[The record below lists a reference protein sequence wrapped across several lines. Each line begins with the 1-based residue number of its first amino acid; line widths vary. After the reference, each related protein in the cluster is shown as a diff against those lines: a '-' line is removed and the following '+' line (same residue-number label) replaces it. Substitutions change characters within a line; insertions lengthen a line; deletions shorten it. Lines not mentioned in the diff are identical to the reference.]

1 MRPGY
6 HGCATTLGLGRKA
19 RMAVNPLETSLG
31 PRRAISPW
39 PAVLFV
45 VLAAAGIFIAKWDP
59 YFAKVFQVAGTHTLG
74 PSIVTGTHR
83 AAPPVGLAAAVS
95 YAVAYLKD
103 IWIAFIVGLV
113 VAAGVESLLPEGW
126 LVRLLG
132 RATWG
137 SATLAAAAA
146 VPSMMCTCCS
156 APIAV
161 SLKRQRVS
169 NGAVFAY
176 WVGNPVLNPAT
187 IVFMGFVLGWNWA
200 LLRIIMGILLV
211 AGAAYIGNRWAH
223 DDSAQA
229 MRSTLDLATRAPLPR
244 TARFFRA
251 LGRLTVSLIPE
262 YVVIV
267 GALGAVRAWLFPALG
282 PGPSDSILLFFGLAI
297 AGTLFVIP
305 TAGEIP
311 IVSSLLS
318 YGLSTMTAG
327 ALLMTLPAVSLPSM
341 AMVSQAVAKP
351 DIARLAVL
359 VLLVGLLT
367 GVVAHFV
374 I

>member
-1 MRPGY
+1 
-6 HGCATTLGLGRKA
+6 
-19 RMAVNPLETSLG
+19 VNPLETSLP
-31 PRRAISPW
+31 PRRAQNPW

-45 VLAAAGIFIAKWDP
+45 VLTVTGIFVAKWDP
-59 YFAKVFQVAGTHTLG
+59 YFIKVFQVASTHTLG
-74 PSIVTGTHR
+74 ASIVTGSHR

-95 YAVAYLKD
+95 YAAAYLKD

-113 VAAGVESLLPEGW
+113 VAAGVEALLPEGW
-126 LVRLLG
+126 LIRLLG
-132 RATWG
+132 RADWG
-137 SATLAAAAA
+137 SATLAVAAA

-161 SLKRQRVS
+161 SLKRQQVS

-200 LLRIIMGILLV
+200 LLRIIMGIALV

-223 DDSAQA
+223 HDSVAAIRAQLGTPQRLPGS
-229 MRSTLDLATRAPLPR
+229 RST
-244 TARFFRA
+244 RFFRA

-262 YVVIV
+262 YVIIV
-267 GALGAVRAWLFPALG
+267 GVLGAVRAWLFPALSPHLG
-282 PGPSDSILLFFGLAI
+282 QSPLLFLGLAV

-311 IVSSLLS
+311 IVSSLLT

-327 ALLMTLPAVSLPSM
+327 ALLLTLPAISLPSM
-341 AMVSQAVAKP
+341 AMVSQAVPKS

-359 VLLVGLLT
+359 VVLAGLFT